1 MLNYIVYSKVF
12 DEMQF
17 LFKHV
22 TKTSHLIPAPTSPP
36 QNLASTAVGPD
47 SISLAWL
54 PPLMA
59 NRNGII
65 REYRMNITEM
75 ETERELY
82 FSTAATS
89 ITLPLLHPHYTLGVA
104 LVHIITL
111 GLSEGMLPQE
121 M

>member
-12 DEMQF
+12 DEMQS

-65 REYRMNITEM
+65 REYRINITEM

-82 FSTAATS
+82 FSTAANYISLLLQLPSLCLYCIHITHNGCS
-89 ITLPLLHPHYTLGVA
+89 ISADHHSRV
-104 LVHIITL
+104 V
-111 GLSEGMLPQE
+111 
-121 M
+121 